1 MNGDTK
7 LILDRMEKHT
17 EKVDDR
23 LRVLGEGVVRIDERT
38 KLQGERLNRLDRRTA
53 GISALIG
60 TLTAAAAT
68 AAKSL
73 GFGNS

>member
-1 MNGDTK
+1 MNGETK
-7 LILDRMEKHT
+7 LILDHLQKHSDKAD
-17 EKVDDR
+17 ER
-23 LRVLGEGVVRIDERT
+23 LRVLGEGVARIDERT
-38 KLQGERLNRLDRRTA
+38 KLQKDRLDRMDRRTA
-53 GISALIG
+53 GISAIVG